1 MRMNRRARPEVPKY
15 SDSPLLTGPFV
26 RPWKPEEELL
36 PARSLHALARSRCP
50 IRASPESSLRFSAPF
65 SHLLSTSFSP
75 VAKLLNLPLRASA
88 PAGSKGL
95 LTPSHHSSRSL
106 P

>member
-50 IRASPESSLRFSAPF
+50 IKSKPGELPSLLCS
-65 SHLLSTSFSP
+65 LLSPSLDLFL
-75 VAKLLNLPLRASA
+75 ACRKASE
-88 PAGSKGL
+88 PP
-95 LTPSHHSSRSL
+95 PSRERTCWFQRSSHA
-106 P
+106 